1 MEKLKDIVLYE
12 RNRREIKIRE
22 DIFTKDVI
30 PLSVYTLYQQEI
42 ESGAKRIRASNTNA
56 LEKIKERNRIMQY
69 TVPVQNYI
77 VAEYEKA
84 VRNGLSARSCRP
96 VQIGTYEK
104 IAVIDCDYDDRIG
117 FRAKKFV
124 KVEDPIFV

>member
-1 MEKLKDIVLYE
+1 MEKLNDIVLYE
-12 RNRREIKIRE
+12 LDRKDIRIRE

-30 PLSVYTLYQQEI
+30 PLPVYESCQQEI
-42 ESGAKRIRASNTNA
+42 EDSAKKIRSSNTA
-56 LEKIKERNRIMQY
+56 MLEKIKERSRIMQY
-69 TVPVQNYI
+69 TVPVQSYM
-77 VAEYEKA
+77 VQEYEKA
-84 VRNGLSARSCRP
+84 VRKGLSAEYCRP

-104 IAVIDCDYDDRIG
+104 INVIDCDYDNRMG

>member
-1 MEKLKDIVLYE
+1 MLF
-12 RNRREIKIRE
+12 RSIRE

-30 PLSVYTLYQQEI
+30 PLSVYESCQQEI
-42 ESGAKRIRASNTNA
+42 EDGARKIRSSNTTM
-56 LEKIKERNRIMQY
+56 LEKIRERNRIMQY

-77 VAEYEKA
+77 VREYEKA
-84 VRNGLSARSCRP
+84 VRKGLSAEYRRP

-104 IAVIDCDYDDRIG
+104 IAVLDCDYDDGIG